1 MSPPKYTEG
10 RLGYRFRGG
19 KLYAR
24 EEARAYVLHGWPELV
39 ARHKRALN
47 SRYADVAQW
56 ADFDP
61 AFRVVRPYRPA
72 KRGKPSKRVSERRR
86 DGEQL
91 GLGLDL
97 PPPPPEALP
106 LREQKRRAFAGFRFA
121 IPKQVARLVEPL
133 RGQQWPVLQLLR
145 DHEAACEIMAAN
157 PALVFGLALA
167 KQGVRRRTYPWLP
180 AIDDLLRRK
189 QRDIL
194 QYIELPGTKQAARL
208 LSRVPTRCL
217 YPRIFEH
224 LARIFSDPAATKLA
238 AHLPTLNVGAVRVI
252 ASYRCRDLATPRFL
266 EELTELPRE
275 FHYPFV
281 YTRMVDMHH
290 VATEARF
297 DLYGRSFRSVAQ
309 MESTWQELAEA
320 YRTRAEPQIRSSN
333 FPLPPIP
340 GTREIQPITT
350 PAQLIDEGDS
360 QHNCVASY
368 APIIVIGW
376 RHIYRVLAPERA
388 TLSIVREP
396 DGKWVIGELEAA
408 YNTPVSPETH
418 DVVRAWLKKSQRQEL
433 SGK

>member
-1 MSPPKYTEG
+1 MSPPNDTEV

-39 ARHKRALN
+39 ARHKQALN

-61 AFRVVRPYRPA
+61 EFRVVRPYRPA
-72 KRGKPSKRVSERRR
+72 KRASARRR

-106 LREQKRRAFAGFRFA
+106 LREQKRRAFAGFRFE

-224 LARIFSDPAATKLA
+224 LGSILDDPAATKLA
-238 AHLPTLNVGAVRVI
+238 AHLPTLNMGTVRII
-252 ASYRCRDLATPRFL
+252 ASHRCRRLATPRFL
-266 EELTELPRE
+266 EELSELPRE

-281 YTRMVDMHH
+281 YTRMVDMDY
-290 VATEARF
+290 VAADVAF
-297 DLYGRSFRSVAQ
+297 DLESRPFRSVAQ
-309 MESTWQELAEA
+309 IETTWQEIAGA
-320 YRTRAEPQIRSSN
+320 YRTHAEPQIRSSN
-333 FPLPPIP
+333 FPLPPLP
-340 GTREIQPITT
+340 GTRAIRPITT
-350 PAQLIDEGDS
+350 PAQLIDEGDC

-368 APIIVIGW
+368 APSIEVGW
-376 RHIYRVLAPERA
+376 RYIYRVQAQTRA
-388 TLSIVREP
+388 TLSIIREP

-408 YNTPVSPETH
+408 RNAPASPASLKM
-418 DVVRAWLKKSQRQEL
+418 VRAWLKKSQRQEL
-433 SGK
+433 